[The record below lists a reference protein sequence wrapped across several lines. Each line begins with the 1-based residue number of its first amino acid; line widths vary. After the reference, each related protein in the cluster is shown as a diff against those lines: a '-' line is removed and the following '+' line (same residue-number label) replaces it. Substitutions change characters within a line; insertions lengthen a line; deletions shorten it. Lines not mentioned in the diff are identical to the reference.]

1 MLFAISASLLSITAP
16 PYTNGACIPMDVVF
30 DVDSGSAIKTW
41 SGVGDAGACCRLCT
55 STWGCAAFSAFAHT
69 ETQAASCVLF
79 ADTSHQVVGVNNV
92 TSARVIKTPTHYL
105 DPQKGPCASDETI
118 RGWLSKG
125 GTGPA
130 LQLCSQ
136 ECDPKA
142 AFPCPL
148 DIPDGAIGSPKCD
161 LNGNAFPDL
170 FCALNC
176 TVDSDCGVG
185 GFCDYAESHS
195 LCGYLANS
203 SAPMHGPW
211 TLAKPVYEKC
221 LTIWKRK
228 DVPLQTAFNAATVSF
243 AGYDFTT
250 GKPLATWILPALAI
264 ATNEPVIC
272 AEVCRNN
279 NFEYMALASN
289 DPTVTDASARC
300 FCTTGLP
307 EATFVKVP

>member
-1 MLFAISASLLSITAP
+1 
-16 PYTNGACIPMDVVF
+16 MDVVF

-176 TVDSDCGVG
+176 TGRFGLRCWWLLRLR
-185 GFCDYAESHS
+185 A
-195 LCGYLANS
+195 
-203 SAPMHGPW
+203 
-211 TLAKPVYEKC
+211 
-221 LTIWKRK
+221 
-228 DVPLQTAFNAATVSF
+228 TAFAGTSRTRVLRRTVRGRSPNRCTRS
-243 AGYDFTT
+243 ASRCIRTRL
-250 GKPLATWILPALAI
+250 LAQ
-264 ATNEPVIC
+264 N
-272 AEVCRNN
+272 
-279 NFEYMALASN
+279 
-289 DPTVTDASARC
+289 
-300 FCTTGLP
+300 
-307 EATFVKVP
+307 